1 MACQQQVQLI
11 YMFKAPS
18 LYRPGSAR
26 LVESSKHYMT
36 LCQEQI
42 HIKMSQELHL
52 KLKIEAAKSGV
63 TLQDF
68 VIRVISEHFLEKE

>member
-1 MACQQQVQLI
+1 
-11 YMFKAPS
+11 PS

-42 HIKMSQELHL
+42 Q
-52 KLKIEAAKSGV
+52 
-63 TLQDF
+63 Q
-68 VIRVISEHFLEKE
+68 